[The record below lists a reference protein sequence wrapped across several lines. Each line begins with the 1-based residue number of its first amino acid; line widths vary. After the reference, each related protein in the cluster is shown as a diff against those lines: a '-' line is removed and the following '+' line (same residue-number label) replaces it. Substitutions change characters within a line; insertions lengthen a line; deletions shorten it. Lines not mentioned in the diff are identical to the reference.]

1 MSSTLPSF
9 INQWKNYA
17 MELQIKHGVPASLT
31 LAQAFLES
39 SRGTSHQASAN
50 NNYFGLRL
58 HGQYVHFGNAKDS
71 FYYYARTVSGGTA
84 FRRNTAGIA
93 STDVNSYLNAV
104 CRSGYAEDRYYH
116 GKIVNIINKYDL
128 TQFDRQAVREAQGR
142 GVKVGYLRGSKK
154 GDDYHPYSEIDDSQM
169 TATSMVESDDFNRY
183 AESKNIGT
191 EKVDYPLE
199 FIPGQKWSMPVPSD
213 KWEVIGKFG
222 THRKGDSQ
230 VHAHNHGGIDIRT
243 RDRGPAGK
251 VSVLA
256 TEDNGKVIDAHKSA
270 TGGNMVKIQYNRPNG
285 DVYVCTYMHLTSYKV
300 HAGQEVHAGQDIGVT
315 GSTGH
320 AEGPHLHFEV
330 TRNGKRIDPV
340 MYCTEMGIRGGFDPK
355 LIDDKTGRDLTKNY
369 ENKMVYT
376 GSQQQTGTAAAQAD
390 PASLGALAQ
399 MTQSGDP
406 NDWMNA
412 LMQQNGDLFE
422 GDDLLGCVVSAV
434 FGTMRQMAFQLAQ
447 ADFQEQLE
455 KAADDADKTP
465 SEGVDNN
472 IPKDKAEEKAN
483 ELSHAASAEYDS
495 TVQKQEEETRTRQ
508 LA

>member
-1 MSSTLPSF
+1 MSSSQPAF

-17 MELQIKHGVPASLT
+17 MELQIKYGVPASLT

-93 STDVNSYLNAV
+93 STDVNRYLNAV

-128 TQFDRQAVREAQGR
+128 TQFDRQAVREAQSR
-142 GVKVGYLRGSKK
+142 GVRVGYLRGSNK

-169 TATSMVESDDFNRY
+169 TATSMVEADDFDKY
-183 AESKNIGT
+183 AASQNKGT

-230 VHAHNHGGIDIRT
+230 VHAHSHGGIVIRT
-243 RDRGPAGK
+243 RDRGPGGK
-251 VSVLA
+251 VRVLA
-256 TEDNGKVIDAHKSA
+256 TEDNGKVIDAHRSA

-285 DVYVCTYMHLTSYKV
+285 DVYVCTYMHLTSFNV
-300 HAGQEVHAGQDIGVT
+300 RPGQEVKAGQGIGVT

-355 LIDDKTGRDLTKNY
+355 LIDGKTGNDLTKNY
-369 ENKMVYT
+369 ESKMAYS
-376 GSQQQTGTAAAQAD
+376 GSQQSAGAQAD
-390 PASLGALAQ
+390 TATLGALAQ

-406 NDWMNA
+406 NDWMSA
-412 LMQQNGDLFE
+412 LMQQNGDIFQGE
-422 GDDLLGCVVSAV
+422 DLIGCVFTAVVS
-434 FGTMRQMAFQLAQ
+434 TMRSMAIQLA
-447 ADFQEQLE
+447 ANDINDAMQEKQE
-455 KAADDADKTP
+455 DAKPT
-465 SEGVDNN
+465 EGIDNSL
-472 IPKDKAEEKAN
+472 PEGKAEEKAN
-483 ELSHAASAEYDS
+483 DLKHTASADYD
-495 TVQKQEEETRTRQ
+495 TNVAQQEEKTVSKQ
-508 LA
+508 LV